1 MLQGCDTVRVT
12 EATEDLLQRYVSMYI
27 YTHVSCLCDGMRA
40 CLFEGVDVFVHA
52 RSTCTYMHVEVVVVV
67 VVVVHDVMLSQ

>member
-27 YTHVSCLCDGMRA
+27 YIHMCHVYVMA
-40 CLFEGVDVFVHA
+40 CAPVCSRVLHDVFV
-52 RSTCTYMHVEVVVVV
+52 HVEVVVVV